1 MSKCKNKRNEQ
12 KNNKDIDKYVNGKN
26 QEINK
31 KQKSYI

>member
-1 MSKCKNKRNEQ
+1 MNK
-12 KNNKDIDKYVNGKN
+12 KIIKILINKSVNGKN